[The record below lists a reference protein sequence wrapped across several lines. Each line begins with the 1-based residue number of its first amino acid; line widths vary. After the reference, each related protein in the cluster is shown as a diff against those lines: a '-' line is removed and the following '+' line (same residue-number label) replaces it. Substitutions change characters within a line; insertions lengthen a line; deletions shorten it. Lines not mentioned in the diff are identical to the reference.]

1 MCGCLRGQRCK
12 GGEGRRMH
20 VPASRVLFGRAAV
33 HQPVVQGVFLQQFTF
48 IEPCAV
54 DGVDDALAKMSLES
68 PYLVSRVELSF
79 ARH

>member
-1 MCGCLRGQRCK
+1 MHIPVS
-12 GGEGRRMH
+12 GG
-20 VPASRVLFGRAAV
+20 LFGRAAV
-33 HQPVVQGVFLQQFTF
+33 YQLGMPVVQGVSLQRFTF

-54 DGVDDALAKMSLES
+54 DRVDSALAKMGLES